1 MSPDPTKV
9 GNEPLIDET
18 TGLPIRPN
26 GKLDLRTNRHGKQGD
41 DVPQSV
47 RRKVVLAALA
57 GNFVEWY
64 EFAAYGVVASFVAV
78 EFFPSEDP
86 LAALMGVYAVFG
98 LAFVARPIGG
108 IIISRFGDT
117 LGRKAVMAMCIIG
130 MSASTF
136 AIGILPSYAAIGV
149 AAPLLLLL
157 LRLTQGSFAG
167 GEWSSAISFVF
178 EHSPSNKRSRWI
190 SFLAA
195 STYPGLLGGVGVG
208 AILSLTLG
216 NEAFEAWGWRLLFL
230 FALPLG
236 LIGIYVRR
244 RIDESPA
251 FLIMQNEKERLAEK
265 RSPMKQV
272 FTEHRKPMF
281 ALFLLTITYM
291 TGVYTNSALYVT
303 HLVNHGFSSSDA
315 MNANLVGLALMTGGV
330 LLFGGI
336 SDKIGR
342 KPVILIGHVLLALT
356 IFPMFWLPAQFG
368 TVTSA
373 MVGCGLF
380 SLSVAFIGAP
390 VLTSLPELF
399 PTEVRATGGAL
410 PYNLATILAG
420 FAPYIA
426 VSLEQTTSS
435 VIAYPF
441 YVVGLAVLS
450 IIGTIFVYR
459 DPSRLSGSELAKLR
473 ADRASKSIYDSAPQ
487 QPPQQSVSRREK
499 PA

>member
-1 MSPDPTKV
+1 MTGNSSKV
-9 GNEPLIDET
+9 EEKRLFDEA

-26 GKLDLRTNRHGKQGD
+26 GKLDLRANRHGKDGD
-41 DVPQSV
+41 DVPPSV

-64 EFAAYGVVASFVAV
+64 EFAAYGVVAAFVAI
-78 EFFPSEDP
+78 EFFPSDDP

-117 LGRKAVMAMCIIG
+117 IGRKAVMAMCIIG
-130 MSASTF
+130 MSAATF
-136 AIGILPSYAAIGV
+136 GIGVLPSYAAIGI
-149 AAPLLLLL
+149 AAPAILLL
-157 LRLTQGSFAG
+157 LRLTQGAFAG
-167 GEWSSAISFVF
+167 GEWSSAVSFVF

-195 STYPGLLGGVGVG
+195 STYPGLLGGVGLG
-208 AILSLTLG
+208 AVLAFTLG
-216 NEAFEAWGWRLLFL
+216 DEAFEAWGWRILFL
-230 FALPLG
+230 LALPLG

-244 RIDESPA
+244 RVDESPT
-251 FLIMQNEKERLAEK
+251 FLMMQEEKKRVAEK
-265 RSPMKQV
+265 ARPIREA
-272 FTEHRKPMF
+272 FTNHRKPML
-281 ALFLLTITYM
+281 ALFLLTITYI

-303 HLVNHGFSSSDA
+303 HLINQGFSSSDA

-342 KPVILIGHVLLALT
+342 KPVLIIGHVLLAIT
-356 IFPMFWLPAQFG
+356 IYPMFWLPTEFG
-368 TVTSA
+368 TVASA
-373 MVGCGLF
+373 MIGCGLF

-399 PTEVRATGGAL
+399 PAEVRATGGAL
-410 PYNLATILAG
+410 PYNLATIMAG

-426 VSLEQTTSS
+426 VSLQHATGT
-435 VIAYPF
+435 VMAYPI
-441 YVVGLAVLS
+441 YVTCIAAVGIL
-450 IIGTIFVYR
+450 GTIFIYR
-459 DPSRLSGSELAKLR
+459 DPSRLSTVEVTKLR
-473 ADRASKSIYDSAPQ
+473 AERAGKLTVTSTN
-487 QPPQQSVSRREK
+487 QSEK
-499 PA
+499 VLNRADD

>member
-1 MSPDPTKV
+1 MTKNRSTIREQSLV
-9 GNEPLIDET
+9 DEA

-26 GKLDLRTNRHGKQGD
+26 GKLDLRANRHGKEGD
-41 DVPQSV
+41 HVPPHV

-64 EFAAYGVVASFVAV
+64 EFAAYGVVAAFVAV
-78 EFFPSEDP
+78 EFFPSDDP

-117 LGRKAVMAMCIIG
+117 LGRKTVMSMCIIG
-130 MSASTF
+130 MSGATF
-136 AIGILPSYAAIGV
+136 AIGILPSYAAIGI
-149 AAPLLLLL
+149 AAPILLLL

-167 GEWSSAISFVF
+167 GEWSSAVSFVF
-178 EHSPSNKRSRWI
+178 EHSPSDKRSRWI

-195 STYPGLLGGVGVG
+195 STYPGLLGGVGMG
-208 AILSLTLG
+208 AILAFALG
-216 NEAFEAWGWRLLFL
+216 NDAFEAWGWRILFL
-230 FALPLG
+230 IALPLG

-244 RIDESPA
+244 RIDESPT
-251 FLIMQNEKERLAEK
+251 FLMMQEEKERLQEK
-265 RSPMKQV
+265 LSPMKEA
-272 FTEHRKPMF
+272 FTNHRRPMF

-330 LLFGGI
+330 LVFGSL

-342 KPVILIGHVLLALT
+342 KPVIIIGHILLAIT

-368 TVTSA
+368 TVLSA
-373 MVGCGLF
+373 MLGCGLF

-399 PTEVRATGGAL
+399 PAEVRATGGAL
-410 PYNLATILAG
+410 PYNLATIMAG

-426 VSLEQTTSS
+426 VSLEQATGT
-435 VIAYPF
+435 VTAYPI
-441 YVVGLAVLS
+441 YVAGLALVGIL
-450 IIGTIFVYR
+450 GTVFIYR
-459 DPSRLSGSELAKLR
+459 DPSRVSRSELAKIR
-473 ADRASKSIYDSAPQ
+473 AERSNKRSDTSVGQ
-487 QPPQQSVSRREK
+487 TPPQITTPVRE
-499 PA
+499 